1 MAPNTALFM
10 GNVGTTGGVTGPHA
24 HFQVYKD
31 GKLIPLSSI
40 RSGIGQNIQFRLPG
54 SEEWKYLY
62 DPRTLRLNPAAP
74 LTDRMGIRSTHPVTG
89 VRNAPHTGEDYG
101 LPEGTSLRFL
111 GQGTVTPL
119 PNVGRAGNI
128 SSVVSGPFKLE
139 TFHLKDLPQQAS
151 TGNVPLNSA
160 MVAPAAPVLP
170 PPPGAQRPKEDS
182 NTRTNDILS
191 AFLYGTRYR
200 DQEAKEPGFKEGL
213 ISGLFQELLQPRS
226 NFVNR
231 YVNQN
236 PYLLGIA
243 ASTDDYLQGFS

>member
-1 MAPNTALFM
+1 MAPSTALFM

-40 RSGIGQNIQFRLPG
+40 RSGIGRNIQFRLPG
-54 SEEWKYLY
+54 TEEWKYLY
-62 DPRTLRLNPAAP
+62 DPRTLGLDPAAP

-89 VRNAPHTGEDYG
+89 VKDAPHTGEDYG

-119 PNVGRAGNI
+119 SNVGRAGNI

-151 TGNVPLNSA
+151 TGNALLNSA
-160 MVAPAAPVLP
+160 MVP
-170 PPPGAQRPKEDS
+170 PPAPQLPLPEGVQQPTD
-182 NTRTNDILS
+182 TRTRDILE
-191 AFLYGTRYR
+191 AFMYGQQAA
-200 DQEAKEPGFKEGL
+200 DSQPKKPSLKDNL
-213 ISGLFQELLQPRS
+213 IAGLLQQAMAPRQS
-226 NFVNR
+226 FISR
-231 YVNQN
+231 FIEEE
-236 PYLLGIA
+236 PYIQGQA
-243 ASTDDYLQGFS
+243 ASTYDYLQGLL